1 MGDIV
6 LIHSPLE
13 IGTGKKLHHIR
24 KRCNAFIGSSDKGGP
39 VTNMLF
45 RPEEIHGTSGKTCVF
60 KPFPERHG
68 DIGHESTGFL
78 IIQNLSVLDNNP
90 EGFAAIQAGGFYGHC
105 LPGEEPADRQRLKG
119 SLAEPFLLT
128 FNGDAVL
135 GGQIIERG
143 EGGDEF
149 GAGVKPSGNSGGE
162 KIVKCFSPF
171 FHRETEFG
179 SQFRVKRGL
188 AGFHHTLHDGMKGL
202 VKDRGRAHGVF
213 SLWGV
218 KG

>member
-1 MGDIV
+1 MGDII
-6 LIHSPLE
+6 LIHPPLE
-13 IGTGKKLHHIR
+13 IGTRKKLHHVR
-24 KRCNAFIGSSDKGGP
+24 KRCNSFFGSSYKGGP
-39 VTNMLF
+39 VANMLF
-45 RPEEIHGTSGKTCVF
+45 RPEEIHGASGKTCVF
-60 KPFPERHG
+60 KPFPERHR

-90 EGFAAIQAGGFYGHC
+90 ERVTAIQAGGFYRHR
-105 LPGEEPADRQRLKG
+105 LSGEKPADRQRLKG
-119 SLAEPFLLT
+119 SLAEPFLLA

-143 EGGDEF
+143 EGDDEV

-162 KIVKCFSPF
+162 KIVKGFSSF

-188 AGFHHTLHDGMKGL
+188 AGFHHTLHDDMKGL
-202 VKDRGRAHGVF
+202 VKDSGRAHGFF
-213 SLWGV
+213 SFL
-218 KG
+218 